1 MGLRNYLKKKD
12 RPVVEK
18 CFLESR
24 KKPKNAKLK
33 LEAFIGAFAF
43 LLCGTGLSIITFMAE
58 RLAHNFRQKC
68 RIEHSPVDDEN
79 MFEFK
84 VIWDKEFIIHLTQ
97 TTEQELG
104 SMSIDFNSFLVVPN

>member
-33 LEAFIGAFAF
+33 LEAFIGAFVF
-43 LLCGTGLSIITFMAE
+43 LLCGIGLSIITFIAE
-58 RLAHNFRQKC
+58 RLAKNLTQKC
-68 RIEHSPVDDEN
+68 RIEHSPFDDEN
-79 MFEFK
+79 MLEFE
-84 VIWDKEFIIHLTQ
+84 VIWDRKFIHLTH
-97 TTEQELG
+97 
-104 SMSIDFNSFLVVPN
+104 